1 MPTSRDSNRPM
12 ARCSIYFDS
21 ISMKNAEFV
30 PTRPFAWIKCRLPA
44 AGRAVEIPLELSSRQ
59 RNSMLHQNAYWGKIY
74 ENSDSICSGLVA
86 KRFRSA
92 GEIMTSSRTSRR
104 KKGATSARHLID
116 PTSQPPPCTSH
127 SLACYQ
133 QLAPC
138 PSAPS
143 QYPRRAFSQVDPLTL
158 STSSG
163 AFSGTSLSVDRH
175 ARCPSPDWSSSYRD
189 RCA

>member
-1 MPTSRDSNRPM
+1 MPEV
-12 ARCSIYFDS
+12 C
-21 ISMKNAEFV
+21 
-30 PTRPFAWIKCRLPA
+30 
-44 AGRAVEIPLELSSRQ
+44 
-59 RNSMLHQNAYWGKIY
+59 HYWGKIY

-92 GEIMTSSRTSRR
+92 GEIMTSSPYEETEEGSDICTPSYRPNFT
-104 KKGATSARHLID
+104 T
-116 PTSQPPPCTSH
+116 PPCTSH

-158 STSSG
+158 ATG
-163 AFSGTSLSVDRH
+163 WASV
-175 ARCPSPDWSSSYRD
+175 AAPFP
-189 RCA
+189 ALP